1 MDNERR
7 CTCIVCPKGCT
18 LTIAIDSDGTVEVSG
33 YACPKGHA
41 YAVSEAI
48 SPMRTLTT
56 TVKATAS
63 AHRIPVRTSAAVP
76 LAMMKRFVGELRCM
90 SFPLPVHIGDTLVSG
105 VLGLNVA
112 VVAADDVEPAEGG
125 DDGQAR

>member
-1 MDNERR
+1 MDNERN

-48 SPMRTLTT
+48 SPMRTLPPPP
-56 TVKATAS
+56 ATAS
-63 AHRIPVRTSAAVP
+63 AHRLLSGPVQPSRW
-76 LAMMKRFVGELRCM
+76 LR
-90 SFPLPVHIGDTLVSG
+90 
-105 VLGLNVA
+105 
-112 VVAADDVEPAEGG
+112 
-125 DDGQAR
+125 